1 MNTSVEPQ
9 AIGHKGIDALV
20 AYLDKSKPIVV
31 QAHDFPD
38 FDAVAAGF
46 ALKELLA
53 ERGIKADLCYSGRIE
68 SQSLTEAIR
77 SLEIPIVES
86 SNLNLTEATQIILV
100 DGFIGNRNVT
110 DLPGEVVALIDHHK
124 PPERPTVPYWDIR
137 TDYGS
142 TSTIIWSYFDV
153 AEVEVSHNCATSLLM
168 GLMMDTAFMT
178 RGVNRVDLAAFSA
191 LFFQGDWEFGS
202 RLLKNSL
209 SLSDLGV
216 FREAINACEMVG
228 DFCFI
233 AVQKEC
239 SPEVAALIADFFL
252 NLREVHFVV
261 VLVPDQEEFRLSV
274 RSKDLTKP
282 SDVIIRHTLKDI
294 GSGGGHMHMGGGQ
307 IPRDLFPGEQV
318 LRQRFIDAIALTAK
332 K

>member
-1 MNTSVEPQ
+1 MSTHAKSTNF
-9 AIGHKGIDALV
+9 GHKGIDALV
-20 AYLDKSKPIVV
+20 AYLDKTKPIVV

-53 ERGIKADLCYSGRIE
+53 GRGLEAGLCYSGRIE
-68 SQSLTEAIR
+68 SQSLCEAIH
-77 SLEIPIVES
+77 SLDIPIVES
-86 SNLNLTEATQIILV
+86 AALNLTEETQIILV

-110 DLPGEVVALIDHHK
+110 DLPGEVVALIDHHQ
-124 PPERPTVPYWDIR
+124 PPERPQVPYWDIR
-137 TDYGS
+137 TDFGS
-142 TSTIIWSYFDV
+142 TSTIIWSYFDS
-153 AEVEVSHNCATSLLM
+153 AEVEVSRNCATSLLM

-178 RGVNRVDLAAFSA
+178 RGVNKVDLAAFSA

-216 FREAINACEMVG
+216 FREAINACQMVG

-261 VLVPDQEEFRLSV
+261 VLVPDQEEYRISV
-274 RSKDLTKP
+274 RSEDLSKP
-282 SDVIIRHTLKDI
+282 SDVIIRQTLKGI

-307 IPRDLFPGEQV
+307 IPRELFPGEQA
-318 LRQRFIDAIALTAK
+318 LRQRFIDAMNNHHQK
-332 K
+332 